1 MLTQPDNLGLLE
13 LANSKSIS
21 KIEIHLGLC
30 LGRSPAINMTE
41 QWLQCI
47 EKIASKF
54 KPSILH
60 IHHNGEEV
68 GLSNKIINKLHE
80 WHFLVHQK
88 QDQWI
93 MWLRYVLKYPKA
105 CNSQISN
112 HLMC

>member
-1 MLTQPDNLGLLE
+1 MLIQPDNLGQLLE
-13 LANSKSIS
+13 VADSKSIS

-30 LGRSPAINMTE
+30 LGESPAINMTE

-47 EKIASKF
+47 EKVASEF

-68 GLSNKIINKLHE
+68 GLSNTIVNALHE
-80 WHFLVHQK
+80 RHFLVHKRQE
-88 QDQWI
+88 QWI

-105 CNSQISN
+105 SNSQIP
-112 HLMC
+112 LT